1 MWRSVDLPLKD
12 RVLKSS
18 SSLSVPLIPVSNWD
32 EKYEQWTD
40 ARMEKAVDAA
50 GCSGNEA
57 IRRNLVHRILIPRV
71 PLQNWVHSKRLMS
84 CYTANSGL
92 IHMAILIRSLIL
104 VKLLA
109 ISQFQAW
116 TKMRESNPGLRVSM
130 WKESIACV
138 TRAMRE
144 TWQAWDRSM

>member
-12 RVLKSS
+12 RVLKPSS
-18 SSLSVPLIPVSNWD
+18 SFSVPLIHVSNWD

-57 IRRNLVHRILIPRV
+57 IRRNLVHRILIARV

-92 IHMAILIRSLIL
+92 TPMAILIRSLIL

-116 TKMRESNPGLRVSM
+116 TKMCESNPGLRVSV

-138 TRAMRE
+138 TCAMRE